1 VTGGTDG
8 AGALYERPEWVARLI
23 ACGDAA
29 GGPERLV
36 PFDVDE
42 MCASAVAS
50 TGLDDF
56 GDDLDR
62 GMGGDWLG
70 RLRSL
75 AAAMDDTAQM
85 HAPGRFLTKTE
96 FLRCLRTRLWLAED
110 ARRRPGIVD
119 EVIAAPLVVTGPA
132 RTGTTL
138 LLELLDLDPSL
149 RGARGWEIGHPG
161 PAAERDEAEALRLA
175 ETEYE
180 LWVDLHPEFA
190 TVHDMRAAYPQECI
204 HLQMPSF
211 SGAYWPMV
219 AEIPG
224 WTPDVVAA
232 QQFHQR
238 VLQSLQYGTDDRT
251 WVLKTP
257 VYLPMLALVFAFYP
271 DAWVVH
277 THRDPVKTATS
288 SASTLANVR
297 WIRSDH
303 VDTLNIAGDDGM
315 GTLLLNLM
323 EQRKNGELPERIV
336 DVHFADLMA
345 DPAETVARAYAS
357 MGRELTGEHADA
369 IRAYVANRP
378 KGALGKH
385 AYTADQYGIDVA
397 AVRERMRPYT
407 DHYGIE
413 LEDRPHRT
421 ESAG

>member
-1 VTGGTDG
+1 VTT
-8 AGALYERPEWVARLI
+8 EPRIRPEWVRRLI

-42 MCASAVAS
+42 MCESAIAS

-56 GDDLDR
+56 GDVD
-62 GMGGDWLG
+62 GDWCG
-70 RLRSL
+70 RLHDL
-75 AAAMDDTAQM
+75 AGAIDDTGRM
-85 HAPGRFLTKTE
+85 HAPGRFVTKTE

-110 ARRRPGIVD
+110 ARRRPGIAE
-119 EVIAAPLVVTGPA
+119 EVITAPLIVTGPA
-132 RTGTTL
+132 RSGTTL

-161 PAAERDEAEALRLA
+161 PASERDEAAALRLA

-180 LWVDLHPEFA
+180 LWTDLHPDFR

-219 AEIPG
+219 ANIPG

-232 QQFHQR
+232 MQFHRR
-238 VLQSLQYGTDDRT
+238 VLQSLQHDTAERT

-257 VYLPMLALVFAFYP
+257 VYLPMLQLVFAFYP

-277 THRDPVKTATS
+277 THRDPIKTAGS
-288 SASTLANVR
+288 GMSTLANVR
-297 WIRSDH
+297 WIRSEH
-303 VDTLNIAGDDGM
+303 VDVSDIVGDDGM
-315 GTLLLNLM
+315 GATLLHVM
-323 EQRKNGELPERIV
+323 AQRQRGELPERIV
-336 DVHFADLMA
+336 DVHFASLMD
-345 DPAETVARAYAS
+345 DPVETVARAYTT
-357 MGRELTGEHADA
+357 MGRELTGEHAHA
-369 IRAYVANRP
+369 IRRYVANRP

-385 AYTADQYGIDVA
+385 AYSAAEYGLDDSA
-397 AVRERMRPYT
+397 ARERMRPYT
-407 DHYGIE
+407 DHYGIV
-413 LEDRPHRT
+413 LE
-421 ESAG
+421 